1 MGDVLEFMG
10 GGGDPTGLDQLSIM
24 PALDDLEILEG
35 VAYDRA
41 EVHQVRS
48 AR

>member
-10 GGGDPTGLDQLSIM
+10 GGHDQTGTNQLSIM
-24 PALDDLEILEG
+24 PALDNLEILEG
-35 VAYDRA
+35 VPYDRA